1 MPRSS
6 TVLLVEDDPDDE
18 LLTLQA
24 LRQRTDLDIQVVRDG
39 QEALD
44 YLLHEGAW
52 QTEAPAL
59 PDFCL
64 LDLNLPRVG
73 GHEVLRRLRGHR
85 RTRSLP
91 IVVLS
96 SSIDEADVAGAYDAG
111 ANGYVRKH
119 VDFDAFCK
127 SVQALAAFWFDT
139 NQGPPARA

>member
-24 LRQRTDLDIQVVRDG
+24 LRQRKDLDIQVLRDG

-44 YLLHEGAW
+44 YLLQRGEYKSR
-52 QTEAPAL
+52 ELRL
-59 PDFCL
+59 PDLCL

-73 GHEVLRRLRGHR
+73 GHEVLRRLRSQR

-91 IVVLS
+91 VVVLS
-96 SSIDEADVAGAYDAG
+96 SSIDEADVAGAYEAG

-119 VDFDAFCK
+119 VDFDVFCR
-127 SVQALAAFWFDT
+127 SVKALAAYWFDV
-139 NQGPPARA
+139 NQAPPR